1 VGNALSGSFG
11 AGLGGLARFL
21 PAMAAGTGAVNAVKV
36 SVDRKRAAMAL
47 AAVSSED
54 LGDQMDR
61 LRELA
66 KDPALGFD
74 QVVAGTTRLQAVGFS
89 AEQSEAAIRE
99 MGNALALV
107 GGGKEQLDGVLL
119 ALTQIVAKGTVSAE
133 EINQIAERL
142 PQIRSLMVEA
152 FGTSDTT
159 MLQEMKLGAEE
170 FVNGVVEAA
179 SKLERAQATSASAI
193 SNLGDEWKNLM
204 QTIGDTVEPVLGP
217 VLGLMSKLIA
227 MAGDVIQVT
236 ASAVSTVGFEAGL
249 MLEGLSPEQ
258 RAEARRIAAEPGSA
272 ASGQKAEADGKGT
285 GSEATQAELF
295 AKKAARE
302 KALKE
307 QEALSEK
314 LADQRE
320 AQIVRDR
327 EKRARER
334 EQDQR
339 EVEGL
344 RERASAGE
352 FLLKS
357 PEEQAKQLRDQLSQS
372 LDLIFRA
379 RRISNGGS
387 RR

>member
-1 VGNALSGSFG
+1 MGNALSGSFG